1 MAVKQR
7 SYERSET
14 AQARAYLV
22 LAERMTP
29 VPTKHISDAL
39 EWKDGKS
46 LKALAALHE
55 RGLVRRTEV
64 EVKEHVGRRFARRVE
79 YRWEALL

>member
-1 MAVKQR
+1 MAVKHR

-22 LAERMTP
+22 LAERLEA
-29 VPTKHISDAL
+29 VPTRHISDRL
-39 EWKDGKS
+39 EWKDGKA
-46 LKALAALHE
+46 LKVLAALHD

-64 EVKEHVGRRFARRVE
+64 EVKEHVGRRFARRLE

>member
-1 MAVKQR
+1 MAVKHR

-14 AQARAYLV
+14 AQARAYLI
-22 LAERMTP
+22 LAERLEA
-29 VPTKHISDAL
+29 VPTRHISDSL
-39 EWKDGKS
+39 EWKDGKA
-46 LKALAALHE
+46 LKVLAALHD

-64 EVKEHVGRRFARRVE
+64 EVKEHVGRRFARRLE